1 MRCKTIN
8 ARVEGIADKPTYR
21 KPFRYQRL
29 LVPAT
34 GFFEWD
40 KSVKPSIPYY
50 FTLIHEP
57 LFAFAGLYD
66 SWTDPKTAR
75 VINSYTIITCP
86 ANSTVG
92 KIHPRMPVI
101 LHKKDEEAWLNP
113 DIIEPEQL
121 YPLLTPFPDA
131 AMQVYP
137 VSPAVNNPKND
148 SEDVVKPASL

>member
-8 ARVEGIADKPTYR
+8 ARVEGIAEKPTYR
-21 KPFRYQRL
+21 KPFRFQRL

-50 FTLIHEP
+50 FSLKHEK

-66 SWTDPKTAR
+66 TWTDPKTATA
-75 VINSYTIITCP
+75 INSYTIITCP
-86 ANSTVG
+86 ANSIVG

-101 LHKKDEEAWLNP
+101 LRREDEETWLNP

-121 YPLLTPFPDA
+121 YPLLTSYPDA
-131 AMQVYP
+131 AMQASP
-137 VSPAVNNPKND
+137 VSPAVNNTNND
-148 SEDVVKPASL
+148 SEDVLKSINL